1 MTGVLAAGKIDRNR
15 IGAVDTARGLAVVGM
30 IAAHTLAY
38 GELTWSDPAHWTNI
52 ASGRSSILFA
62 VLGGVS
68 LALMTG
74 RAHPPTGS
82 DLVTVRLRVMV
93 RAALLFLIGGI
104 LQATGT
110 TAAVI
115 LEYYAVMFV
124 LALPF
129 LAWRPRR
136 LLITA
141 AVWAVITPVLVWC
154 LVSVLPTSTL
164 GTGGIVTL
172 AISGSYPALIWVA
185 FILIGLAIG
194 RSDFTAIRTRLLGWG
209 VAAAVLGYGIAWACT
224 KVFGSG
230 APDLGDLD
238 TKDVDPDAIPGP
250 GFVSLLTAQPHSGTF
265 FEILASGG
273 LAVAVLGLLLSCPP
287 VLMRILTPLTAIGYL
302 PLTVYAAHVISLAF
316 VDERADGN
324 PAFFLWSVAIAAVG
338 SLLWT
343 RFLGRGPLE
352 RLVTWV
358 TRAAVRTRHPAPEPT
373 PRPQPVA

>member
-1 MTGVLAAGKIDRNR
+1 MAARRIDRDR

-30 IAAHTLAY
+30 IAVHTLTY
-38 GELTWSDPAHWTNI
+38 GELTWSDPGHWTSI

-74 RAHPPTGS
+74 RTHPPTGS
-82 DLVTVRLRVMV
+82 DLVAARLRVMV

-124 LALPF
+124 LAVPL

-164 GTGGIVTL
+164 GTSGIVTL
-172 AISGSYPALIWVA
+172 AVSGTYPALIWVA

-194 RSDFTAIRTRLLGWG
+194 RGDFTAIRTHLLGWG

-224 KVFGSG
+224 MVFGSG
-230 APDLGDLD
+230 TPDLGDLD
-238 TKDVDPDAIPGP
+238 TKDIDPDTIPGP
-250 GFVSLLTAQPHSGTF
+250 GLVSLLTAQPHSGTF

-273 LAVAVLGLLLSCPP
+273 LAVAVLGLLLHCPP

-302 PLTVYAAHVISLAF
+302 PLTVYAGHVISLAF
-316 VDERADGN
+316 VDELADGN
-324 PAFFLWSVAIAAVG
+324 PTFFLCSVTIAAVG

-358 TRAAVRTRHPAPEPT
+358 TRAAVHTRHPAPATT